1 MIRDFEGIK
10 PEIHESVY
18 VSESAEIIGKVSIG
32 ENSSVWYTSVI
43 RGDDEYIKIGKNTNI
58 QDGTVIHGEL
68 KTEIG
73 DNVTIGHRAI
83 VHGAKVGN
91 NSLIGMGAILLDGA
105 EIGEFSIVGAGALV
119 TSGKKFPDGMLIIG
133 SPAKAV
139 RELTDEE
146 KKGLLKSAD
155 MYVETAEKHKNI

>member
-139 RELTDEE
+139 RKLTDEE

>member
-73 DNVTIGHRAI
+73 DNVTVGHRAI
-83 VHGAKVGN
+83 IHGAKVGN

>member
-146 KKGLLKSAD
+146 KKGLLRSAD

>member
-1 MIRDFEGIK
+1 MIREFEGIK

-91 NSLIGMGAILLDGA
+91 NSLIGMGAILLDGV

-146 KKGLLKSAD
+146 KKGLLRSAD

>member
-73 DNVTIGHRAI
+73 DNVTVGHRAI
-83 VHGAKVGN
+83 IHGAKVGN

-146 KKGLLKSAD
+146 KKGLLRSAD

>member
-83 VHGAKVGN
+83 IHGAKVGN

-146 KKGLLKSAD
+146 KKGLLRSAD